1 MILCNFGVS
10 SEDIFLFKQ
19 INYHAFRSSISF
31 YVREKVEL
39 ELLYKKKEKLNNL
52 NKLALK
58 VLPQNEHT
66 QILKFACYRILK
78 LEQTKLLQLCK
89 RINDLV

>member
-39 ELLYKKKEKLNNL
+39 EILYKKKRKAEQFEQACLERFTPKRTHTNFKICL
-52 NKLALK
+52 
-58 VLPQNEHT
+58 LPYFKT
-66 QILKFACYRILK
+66 
-78 LEQTKLLQLCK
+78 
-89 RINDLV
+89 

>member
-39 ELLYKKKEKLNNL
+39 EILYKKKEKLNNL

-58 VLPQNEHT
+58 DLPQNEHT